1 MNIDHL
7 ITPYA
12 GKFTTLTG
20 NPERQAVLK
29 QEALAYASID
39 LTPRQTSDLELLI
52 NGGYSPLT
60 GYMNRADFNSVVA
73 KMRLADGTF
82 WPVPIT
88 LDVSEKIGATLKTGE
103 RVALRDA
110 EGFMFAVL
118 TVGDVWQGDGKM
130 HVGGALEG
138 AGLPQHH
145 DFTELRQSPEEI
157 RNQFARRGWRRTL
170 AYQPE
175 HALFRPQ
182 FDFIVEAARSHETS
196 VLLHPVAGEIPADE
210 VEYFARIHGYQAVL
224 ARSPQASTA
233 LALLPMP
240 HHGGGLRAGLL
251 KAIVARNYG
260 CTHVVLEGASDA
272 ELTPYSAELG
282 IYLIALPEMVY
293 VEAED
298 RHVPS
303 ATAQGLATKA
313 VLTMNEV
320 HRRLERGQE
329 IPEWFSFPE
338 VIAALRRAYPPR
350 HMQGVCVFFT
360 GFSGSGKSTLAKALM
375 VRLSE
380 LGGRQVTLL
389 DGDIVRKHLSS
400 ELGFSREHRDLNIR
414 RIGYVASEIVK
425 HRGIAICA
433 PIAPYSAT
441 RSYVRHMIEQYGGF
455 FEIHVA
461 TPIEVCEGRDR
472 KGLYAKARAG
482 IVKEFTG
489 ISDPYEVP
497 ESPELSI
504 DTSGIGVDEA
514 VQRILLKLER
524 EGYLR

>member
-1 MNIDHL
+1 MNNL
-7 ITPYA
+7 IAPYA
-12 GKFTTLTG
+12 DKLTVLIG
-20 NPERQAVLK
+20 TPERQAALK
-29 QEALAYASID
+29 LEARDLVSID
-39 LTPRQTSDLELLI
+39 LTPRQTADLELLI

-60 GYMNRADFNSVVA
+60 GYMNRADYDGVA
-73 KMRLADGTF
+73 ASMRLADGTF
-82 WPVPIT
+82 WPVPIALEVT
-88 LDVSEKIGATLKTGE
+88 EKIGANLTQGV

-110 EGFMFAVL
+110 EGFMLAVL
-118 TVGDVWQGDGKM
+118 TVGDFWPADGKLRI
-130 HVGGALEG
+130 GGALEG

-145 DFTELRQSPEEI
+145 DFTDLRQTPEDM
-157 RNQFARRGWRRTL
+157 RRQFARRGWRRIL

-182 FDFIVEAARSHETS
+182 YDFILECARGHEANL
-196 VLLHPVAGEIPADE
+196 LLHPVAGEMPADE

-224 ARSPQASTA
+224 VRATLASTA
-233 LALLPMP
+233 LALLPLP
-240 HHGGGLRAGLL
+240 DHGGGLRAALL

-260 CTHVVLEGASDA
+260 CTHVVLDGVPDA
-272 ELTPYSAELG
+272 ELTSYSAGLG
-282 IYLIALPEMVY
+282 LHLIGLPAMVY
-293 VEAED
+293 VEAEGK
-298 RHVPS
+298 HLPTAKAHGLVTQEILS
-303 ATAQGLATKA
+303 AE
-313 VLTMNEV
+313 EV

-329 IPEWFSFPE
+329 IPEWFAFPE
-338 VIAALRRAYPPR
+338 VVAALRRAYPPR
-350 HMQGVCVFFT
+350 TMQGVCIFFT

-375 VRLSE
+375 VRLLE

-425 HRGIAICA
+425 HRGVAICA
-433 PIAPYSAT
+433 PIAPYAAT
-441 RSYVRHMIEQYGGF
+441 RHAVRHMIEQYGGF

-461 TPIEVCEGRDR
+461 TPIEVCESRDR

-482 IVKEFTG
+482 LVKEFTG
-489 ISDPYEVP
+489 VSDPYEIP
-497 ESPELSI
+497 ESPELAI
-504 DTSGIGVDEA
+504 DTSDIGVDEA

>member
-1 MNIDHL
+1 MNNL
-7 ITPYA
+7 ITPYQ
-12 GKFTTLTG
+12 GKLTALIG
-20 NPERQAVLK
+20 TPERQVALK
-29 QEALAYASID
+29 LEARDFPSID
-39 LTPRQTSDLELLI
+39 LSPRQTADLELLI

-60 GYMNRADFNSVVA
+60 GYMNRADYDSVA
-73 KMRLADGTF
+73 ASMRLTDGTF
-82 WPVPIT
+82 WPVPIALEVT
-88 LDVSEKIGATLKTGE
+88 EKIGAGLKQGE

-118 TVGDVWQGDGKM
+118 TIGDVWPVDGKVR
-130 HVGGALEG
+130 VGGALEG

-145 DFTELRQSPEEI
+145 DFTDLRQSPEEV
-157 RNQFARRGWRRTL
+157 RHQFSRRGWHRTL

-182 FDFIVEAARSHETS
+182 YDFIVASARSHEAS
-196 VLLHPVAGEIPADE
+196 LLLHPVAGEIPADE

-224 ARSPQASTA
+224 ARSPQTSTA

-240 HHGGGLRAGLL
+240 DHGGGLHTALL

-260 CTHVVLEGASDA
+260 CTHVVLDGVSDA
-272 ELTPYSAELG
+272 DLAPYGAELG
-282 IYLIALPEMVY
+282 MHLIGLPEMVY

-298 RHVPS
+298 KHVPS
-303 ATAQGLATKA
+303 VQAQGLVTKPA
-313 VLTMNEV
+313 LSTEEV

-329 IPEWFSFPE
+329 IPEWFAYPE
-338 VIAALRRAYPPR
+338 VVAALRRAYPPR
-350 HMQGVCVFFT
+350 HVQGVCIFFT

-425 HRGIAICA
+425 HRGVAICA
-433 PIAPYSAT
+433 PIAPYTLT
-441 RSYVRHMIEQYGGF
+441 RRDVRHMIEQYGGF
-455 FEIHVA
+455 FEIYVA
-461 TPIEVCEGRDR
+461 TPIEVCESRDR

-482 IVKEFTG
+482 LVKEFTG
-489 ISDPYEVP
+489 VSDPYEVP
-497 ESPELSI
+497 ESPELLI
-504 DTSGIGVDEA
+504 DTSNIGVDEA